1 MQKHKLANLLLAL
14 SPLCIYLEWGSGM
27 HSFLIEA
34 EARVL
39 SGLWSHP
46 EEALH
51 PFVLLP
57 LTGQVLLLAT
67 LFQQRPGFWLSA
79 AGMVCL
85 GLLPWFIFVVS
96 LLGLRYPMLL
106 STLPFVAVFV
116 YAIVLMYRKKRE
128 RPA

>member
-79 AGMVCL
+79 AGMVYLCGEFVRVTLSYAVIYTSVCGGFCL
-85 GLLPWFIFVVS
+85 CHRFDVS
-96 LLGLRYPMLL
+96 
-106 STLPFVAVFV
+106 
-116 YAIVLMYRKKRE
+116 
-128 RPA
+128 